1 VPSCLGG
8 KARSIKHSKL
18 NKMKLRTICA
28 GVMMLGSMVSNAQ
41 DKPADTVII
50 KVGEGSKIIMVIKDK
65 KDLETM
71 KQYNFQTLIP
81 DLITKLEQ
89 KDTASQQK
97 PAVDYLKEPIAE
109 EPIVTD
115 IVETNEDWDN
125 EDWTTK
131 YSEKNHHSK
140 RTYSSFNFD
149 LGTNNYLSDG
159 KFPDGN
165 NALYTVKPWGSW
177 YVGVNSV
184 QRTRIVNK
192 FFVEWGLGVSWYNF
206 KFQNTQTIISKDDN
220 SVNFSLDTQDADFK
234 KSKLTATFINASL
247 IPMIDFGSNRRKP
260 SVFDSHNSDSFRI
273 GVGPYVGY
281 RIDSYSKQK
290 FEENGDERKPKDHDN
305 FYLNNFRYGMR
316 LQLGFDDVDL
326 FFNYDL
332 NELFI
337 ENKGPKLNAFSFGV
351 TF

>member
-1 VPSCLGG
+1 M
-8 KARSIKHSKL
+8 
-18 NKMKLRTICA
+18 NMKLRTIYS
-28 GVMMLGSMVSNAQ
+28 GIIMLGSVVSNAQ

-50 KVGEGSKIIMVIKDK
+50 KVGEGSKIIMTIKDK
-65 KDLETM
+65 KDLETL
-71 KQYNFQTLIP
+71 KHYNFQTLMT

-89 KDTASQQK
+89 KDTIGQQK
-97 PAVDYLKEPIAE
+97 PAAEYLKEPADVE
-109 EPIVTD
+109 SRTEVTED
-115 IVETNEDWDN
+115 KNEDWDN
-125 EDWTTK
+125 EDWTVK
-131 YSEKNHHSK
+131 HSRRHSK

-149 LGTNNYLSDG
+149 LGTNNYLSNG
-159 KFPDGN
+159 KFPDSD

-177 YVGVNSV
+177 YVGINSV

-206 KFQNTQTIISKDDN
+206 KFQNAQTIISKDNN
-220 SVNFSLDTQDADFK
+220 SVQFALDQRDADFK
-234 KSKLTATFINASL
+234 KSKLTATYVNASL

-281 RIDSYSKQK
+281 RVDSYSKQK
-290 FEENGDERKPKDHDN
+290 FDEGGDDRKPRDHDN
-305 FYLNNFRYGMR
+305 FYLNNFRYGIR
-316 LQLGFDDVDL
+316 AQLGFDDVDL
-326 FFNYDL
+326 FFNYDF

>member
-1 VPSCLGG
+1 
-8 KARSIKHSKL
+8 
-18 NKMKLRTICA
+18 MKLRMMFAALLIGWS
-28 GVMMLGSMVSNAQ
+28 GVSVAQ

-50 KVGEGSKIIMVIKDK
+50 KVGLGSKIIVTIKDK
-65 KDLETM
+65 QDLETM
-71 KQYNFQTLIP
+71 KSYDFQALMN

-89 KDTASQQK
+89 KDTSVMQKAS
-97 PAVDYLKEPIAE
+97 VDYLKEPVVE
-109 EPIVTD
+109 EV
-115 IVETNEDWDN
+115 VNETQVIDEDDNDDDDDWDEEN
-125 EDWTTK
+125 WTVVTSK
-131 YSEKNHHSK
+131 KDRHSK

-159 KFPDGN
+159 NFPDQD

-177 YVGVNSV
+177 YVGLNSV

-192 FFVEWGLGVSWYNF
+192 FYVEWGLGVSWYNF
-206 KFQNTQTIISKDDN
+206 KFQNYATVISKDDQ
-220 SVNFSLDTQDADFK
+220 SVVFTEDTREAEFI
-234 KSKLTATFINASL
+234 KSKLTASYVNAS
-247 IPMIDFGSNRRKP
+247 IVPMLDFGSNRRKP
-260 SVFDSHNSDSFRI
+260 SVFDGHNSDSFRI
-273 GVGPYVGY
+273 GAGPYIGY
-281 RIDSYSKQK
+281 RIESHSKRK
-290 FEENGDERKPKDHDN
+290 FVENGDTQKPHDSDN

-316 LQLGFDDVDL
+316 VQLGFDDVDL

>member
-1 VPSCLGG
+1 
-8 KARSIKHSKL
+8 
-18 NKMKLRTICA
+18 MKLRTICA
-28 GVMMLGSMVSNAQ
+28 GIMMVGSMVSNAQ
-41 DKPADTVII
+41 EKPADTVII
-50 KVGEGSKIIMVIKDK
+50 KVGEGSKIIMTIKDK
-65 KDLETM
+65 KDLETL
-71 KQYNFQTLIP
+71 KHYNFQTLMT

-89 KDTASQQK
+89 KDTTDQQK
-97 PAVDYLKEPIAE
+97 PAAEYLKEPADVEYKTEVAE
-109 EPIVTD
+109 D
-115 IVETNEDWDN
+115 KDEDWDN
-125 EDWTTK
+125 EDWTVK
-131 YSEKNHHSK
+131 HSRRHFK

-149 LGTNNYLSDG
+149 LGTNNYLSNG
-159 KFPDGN
+159 KFPDSD

-177 YVGVNSV
+177 YVGINSV

-206 KFQNTQTIISKDDN
+206 KFQNAQTIISKDNN
-220 SVNFSLDTQDADFK
+220 SVQFALDQRDADFK
-234 KSKLTATFINASL
+234 KSKLTATYVNASL

-281 RIDSYSKQK
+281 RVDSYSKQK
-290 FEENGDERKPKDHDN
+290 FDEGGDDRKPRDHDN

-316 LQLGFDDVDL
+316 AQLGFNDVDL

>member
-1 VPSCLGG
+1 
-8 KARSIKHSKL
+8 
-18 NKMKLRTICA
+18 MKVR
-28 GVMMLGSMVSNAQ
+28 MMFASLLMGWSGMSVAQ

-50 KVGEGSKIIMVIKDK
+50 KVGEGSKIIVAIKDK
-65 KDLETM
+65 KDLETL
-71 KQYNFQTLIP
+71 KSYNFQTLMD

-89 KDTASQQK
+89 KDTTSAQK
-97 PAVDYLKEPIAE
+97 PATDYLREPE
-109 EPIVTD
+109 ETVT
-115 IVETNEDWDN
+115 ETHVVDEDDNNHDDWDDEN
-125 EDWTTK
+125 WTVI
-131 YSEKNHHSK
+131 KNKKDRHSK

-149 LGTNNYLSDG
+149 IGTNNYLSDG
-159 KFPDGN
+159 KFPDQD

-177 YVGVNSV
+177 YVAANSV

-206 KFQNTQTIISKDDN
+206 KFQNEQTQITKDDN
-220 SVNFSLDTQDADFK
+220 SVLFMLDTRDADFK
-234 KSKLTATFINASL
+234 KSKLTATYVNAS
-247 IPMIDFGSNRRKP
+247 IVPMLDFGSNRRKP
-260 SVFDSHNSDSFRI
+260 SVFDGHNSDSFRI
-273 GVGPYVGY
+273 GVGPYAGY

-290 FEENGDERKPKDHDN
+290 FEENGDERKPRDHDN

-316 LQLGFDDVDL
+316 VQLGFDDVDL
-326 FFNYDL
+326 FFNYDM

>member
-1 VPSCLGG
+1 
-8 KARSIKHSKL
+8 
-18 NKMKLRTICA
+18 MKLRTIYA
-28 GVMMLGSMVSNAQ
+28 GIIMLGSMVSNAQ

-50 KVGEGSKIIMVIKDK
+50 KVGEGSKIIMTIKDK
-65 KDLETM
+65 KDLETL
-71 KQYNFQTLIP
+71 KHYNFQTLMT

-89 KDTASQQK
+89 KDTTDQQK
-97 PAVDYLKEPIAE
+97 PAAEYLKEPAAVE
-109 EPIVTD
+109 SRTEVTED
-115 IVETNEDWDN
+115 KNEDWDN
-125 EDWTTK
+125 EDWTVK
-131 YSEKNHHSK
+131 HSRRHFK

-149 LGTNNYLSDG
+149 LGTNNYLSNG
-159 KFPDGN
+159 KFPDSD

-177 YVGVNSV
+177 YVGINSV

-206 KFQNTQTIISKDDN
+206 KFQNAQTIISKDNN
-220 SVNFSLDTQDADFK
+220 SVQFALDQRDADFK
-234 KSKLTATFINASL
+234 KSKLTATYVNASL

-281 RIDSYSKQK
+281 RVDSYSKQK
-290 FEENGDERKPKDHDN
+290 FDEGGDDRKPRDHDN

-316 LQLGFDDVDL
+316 AQLGFDDVDL

-337 ENKGPKLNAFSFGV
+337 DNKGPKLNAFSFGV